1 MRRYWMVYL
10 MLLPVA
16 IYYLIFKYGSMGY
29 LVIAFQNFKTAK
41 GIMGSQWVGMETSVK
56 FFNNS
61 YCWRLIRNT
70 LLLNVYSHYFFLSRA
85 DSACVDD

>member
-1 MRRYWMVYL
+1 MHTAVGAGKRQQNFFQRLKKDMRRYWMVYL

-41 GIMGSQWVGMETSVK
+41 GIMGSQWVGLDNFVK
-56 FFNNS
+56 FS
-61 YCWRLIRNT
+61 IT
-70 LLLNVYSHYFFLSRA
+70 A
-85 DSACVDD
+85 IAGG